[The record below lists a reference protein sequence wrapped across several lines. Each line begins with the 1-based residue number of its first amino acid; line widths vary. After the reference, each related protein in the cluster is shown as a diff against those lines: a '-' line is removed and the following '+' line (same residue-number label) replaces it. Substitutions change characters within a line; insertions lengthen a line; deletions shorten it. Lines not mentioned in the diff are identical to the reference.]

1 MHQEQPPGVAGRLPG
16 RRRAA
21 RPVLPAELTG
31 TAIDRLRD
39 QLYQHVRGNSA
50 PVVLD
55 GRAVR
60 HIFPAGIGVLVA
72 AALLAQAS
80 GTSVRIDQPSESL
93 RQALSG
99 YAGAG
104 LILDQPPARA
114 SPAASGSAAGIGH
127 QDHEKVTTG

>member
-1 MHQEQPPGVAGRLPG
+1 MVSR
-16 RRRAA
+16 
-21 RPVLPAELTG
+21 VLPAELSG

-39 QLYQHVRGNSA
+39 ELYRHVRSNPA

-55 GRAVR
+55 GRGVR
-60 HIFPAGIGVLVA
+60 HVSPAGIGVLVA

-80 GTSVRIDQPSESL
+80 GTSLRISRPSESL
-93 RQALSG
+93 RQAVRG

-114 SPAASGSAAGIGH
+114 SPAAPGPPADTSHPDREKVAAG
-127 QDHEKVTTG
+127 